1 MTGDAR
7 SPRRSTE
14 RGAVTSAL
22 PVDGGAPDPVALL
35 RKVDFLAEVD
45 DATLLELYGR
55 ARHQRYAAGALIV
68 SELEPGADVFV
79 IAAGEAEISV
89 DARAGERQVV
99 GELGPGSGF
108 GEMSSLTGELRS
120 ATVRARTDVE
130 ALVITE
136 HDFGLLRERRPQIAM
151 ALVRVLSARI
161 GQAERAIGEI
171 FGAEGAAVVS
181 DARARAFERAGGP
194 GGRARRGSIVRV
206 WRELVVARKR
216 DIAFLT
222 LAAFV
227 VTLLAVRLAVYLSF
241 HFEVAPRDVLRAAY
255 MTGFAALV
263 ASACASLLT
272 FRPVWRRAIAIFYGV
287 GIALILNE
295 LGVTLAFDIFYKD
308 IHTPDPNA
316 PFDIGELYG
325 RATAVHAIVIG
336 LVVLVQA
343 AYLRRFYQRVG
354 FLLMTRGRRLL
365 GRV

>member
-1 MTGDAR
+1 MTT
-7 SPRRSTE
+7 PP
-14 RGAVTSAL
+14 

-45 DATLLELYGR
+45 DATLLELFGR
-55 ARHQRYAAGALIV
+55 ARHQRYAVGAMIV

-79 IAAGEAEISV
+79 IASGEAEISV
-89 DARAGERQVV
+89 VARAGERQVV
-99 GELGPGSGF
+99 GKLGPGSGF

-120 ATVRARTDVE
+120 ATVTARTNVE
-130 ALVITE
+130 ALVIPDHE
-136 HDFGLLRERRPQIAM
+136 FDLLRERRPQIAL
-151 ALVRVLSARI
+151 ALVRLLSARI
-161 GQAERAIGEI
+161 GQTDRAIEEI
-171 FGAEGAAVVS
+171 FGSEGSPAAS
-181 DARARAFERAGGP
+181 EARARALERAGRTAGKV
-194 GGRARRGSIVRV
+194 RRGSIVRV

-227 VTLLAVRLAVYLSF
+227 VTLLAVRLAVYLAF
-241 HFEVAPRDVLRAAY
+241 HFDVAPRDVLRAAY

-272 FRPVWRRAIAIFYGV
+272 FRPAWRRAIAVFYGV

-308 IHTPDPNA
+308 IHTPNPNA

-336 LVVLVQA
+336 LVVLIQA
-343 AYLRRFYQRVG
+343 AYLRRFYQRVA
-354 FLLMTRGRRLL
+354 FLLMTRGRRVL
-365 GRV
+365 GKL